1 MSRACLPV
9 VEQPSKVEIMND
21 KKVNDTY
28 HCSVVEDASDKLKE
42 GGILCTI
49 DKPKQNKKSVV
60 TIKEN
65 CDENDHLI
73 VKFSKEADTTRAKQ
87 NKRKRPYWILV
98 IYFVLS
104 LLLTIGILSSPAW
117 SINPKSIFW
126 FLIALGFFIAGFI
139 FLCISLKNVGIP
151 SLLSQI
157 EQRNATRVT
166 LTPISGIFYISKPRE
181 IHYPST

>member
-9 VEQPSKVEIMND
+9 VEQPSQVEIMDD

-28 HCSVVEDASDKLKE
+28 HSSVVEDASDKLKE
-42 GGILCTI
+42 GDILRTT
-49 DKPKQNKKSVV
+49 DKTKQNKKSIG

-65 CDENDHLI
+65 LDENDHLI
-73 VKFSKEADTTRAKQ
+73 VKFSKEAETRAKQ
-87 NKRKRPYWILV
+87 NKRKKPYWILV

-126 FLIALGFFIAGFI
+126 CLIALGFFIAGFT
-139 FLCISLKNVGIP
+139 FLRIYLKNVGVT
-151 SLLSQI
+151 SLFSQI
-157 EQRNATRVT
+157 ERRNASRVT
-166 LTPISGIFYISKPRE
+166 LTPVSGIFYVKKQRE
-181 IHYPST
+181 INYPST